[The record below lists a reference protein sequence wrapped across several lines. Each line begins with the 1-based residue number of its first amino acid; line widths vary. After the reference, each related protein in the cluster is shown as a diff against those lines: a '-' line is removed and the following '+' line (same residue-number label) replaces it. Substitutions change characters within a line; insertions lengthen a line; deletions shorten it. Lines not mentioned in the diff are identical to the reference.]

1 MRVIKASLIFIY
13 VLALLLS
20 MAFNIVQHRNVMVYK
35 EQSELL
41 VIDKRAESVPS
52 LLGDCEKIIAAA
64 NIGGGACWSLVDM
77 DKDGASDL
85 LMVGRY
91 GEDTDVYTLV
101 NHKIEFIGSRTGDVF
116 YTFEEDD
123 GSIGLSAR
131 AGYGT
136 GVGGIRVYHM
146 PDMSYFGNEECY
158 EYCYLPTVMDKT
170 HYSCGDKD
178 ITEEVY
184 NKALGYYCADENAIK
199 QHEYTP
205 EEISK
210 YLYNSRCKSGF

>member
-1 MRVIKASLIFIY
+1 M
-13 VLALLLS
+13 LALISS
-20 MAFNIVQHRNVMVYK
+20 MALNIVQYGNIRSYK
-35 EQSELL
+35 EQVEVFSME
-41 VIDKRAESVPS
+41 KRAESDPS

-77 DKDGASDL
+77 DKNGMSDL
-85 LMVGRY
+85 LMVRRY
-91 GEDTDVYTLV
+91 GEKTDIYTLV
-101 NHKIEFIGSRTGDVF
+101 NWTVSFIGSRTGDVF

-123 GSIGLSAR
+123 GSVGLSAR

-146 PDMSYFGNEECY
+146 SDMSYFGNEECY

-178 ITEEVY
+178 ITEEAY

-210 YLYNSRCKSGF
+210 YLYNSRSSAEF